1 VRNLPDGRVE
11 VLLEGN
17 PDAVAEVEAW
27 CRRGPRMA
35 LVRSV
40 DVTDETET
48 DETADTIE
56 ARDEQPDEQPEF
68 EIR

>member
-17 PDAVAEVEAW
+17 PDAVAEVEGW

-35 LVRSV
+35 LVKSV
-40 DVTDETET
+40 DVTDETP
-48 DETADTIE
+48 DTFE
-56 ARDEQPDEQPEF
+56 ARDEQTEF